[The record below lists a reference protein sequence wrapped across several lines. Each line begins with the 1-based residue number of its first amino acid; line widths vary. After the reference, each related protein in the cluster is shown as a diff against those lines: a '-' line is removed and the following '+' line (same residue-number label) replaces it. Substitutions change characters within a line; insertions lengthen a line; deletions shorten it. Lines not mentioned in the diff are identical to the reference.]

1 MRESLRLLLQRVYE
15 RAGENESGLIG
26 EFVGKRR
33 LWRESV
39 SQVEHQARRV
49 SLRAFFDASLT
60 KW

>member
-1 MRESLRLLLQRVYE
+1 MRESLRLLQRVYE
-15 RAGENESGLIG
+15 RGAGENESGLIG

-60 KW
+60 KS